1 MSTEETIIVPKEI
14 VIVPI
19 RDLSYKDAKTE
30 ISNYIQLVNNRKVY
44 ISELAEKLRLD
55 VKLIEKIMEELRRK
69 NEFN

>member
-1 MSTEETIIVPKEI
+1 MSDEETIIVPKEI

-19 RDLSYKDAKTE
+19 RDLSYENAKTE

-55 VKLIEKIMEELRRK
+55 VELIEKIMEEL
-69 NEFN
+69 NFS